1 MDVIG
6 RIKQRVASH
15 QKTIVLPEITDE
27 RILDA
32 AVRVSQEGF
41 ARIVLPGDPAALEK
55 AVGAKGGDLDRIGF
69 VDTADAT
76 LREELAQAL
85 VERRKHKGLKVETA
99 RRFLEQ
105 PLYFGA
111 LMVQTGLVDGMVAGS
126 MSSSAR
132 VIRTCLH
139 CVGAA
144 EGLKTVSSCFLM
156 LLPGSEFGDGGV
168 MLYADCGVVP
178 NPTAEQLPDIAI
190 AAARSFRQ
198 FTGGEPRIALLSFS
212 SKGSAAHPLV
222 DKMVEATRLLTER
235 APDLVVDGELQL
247 DAAVIPEVA
256 MRKAPGSPIKGR
268 ANILIFPDLNAGNI
282 CYKMAERFGGAVA
295 VGPVM
300 MGLAKPI
307 NDLSRGCDIDEIVGA
322 VAVTAV
328 QAIEA

>member
-6 RIKQRVASH
+6 RIRQTVAPY

-27 RILDA
+27 RIIDA

-41 ARIVLPGDPAALEK
+41 ARIVLPGDPAALER
-55 AVGAKGGDLDRIGF
+55 VVVAKGGDLDRIGF
-69 VDTADAT
+69 VDTADAA
-76 LREELAQAL
+76 LRGKLVQTL
-85 VERRKHKGLKVETA
+85 VERRKHKGLGVDEA
-99 RRFLEQ
+99 HRLLEQ
-105 PLYFGA
+105 PLHFGA
-111 LMVQTGLVDGMVAGS
+111 LMVAAGLADGMVAGS
-126 MSSSAR
+126 LTPSAQ
-132 VIRTCLH
+132 VIRACLH
-139 CVGAA
+139 CVGVA

-156 LLPGSEFGDGGV
+156 ILPGHEFGDEGV
-168 MLYADCGVVP
+168 MLYADCGCVP

-190 AAARSFRQ
+190 AAATGFRQ
-198 FTGGEPRIALLSFS
+198 FTGGEPRIAMLSFS
-212 SKGSAAHPLV
+212 SKGSATHPLV
-222 DKMVEATRLLTER
+222 DKMVEATRRLTER

-282 CYKMAERFGGAVA
+282 CYKMTERFGGAVA
-295 VGPVM
+295 VGPIM

-307 NDLSRGCDIDEIVGA
+307 NDLSRGCDVDEIVGA
-322 VAVTAV
+322 IAVTAV